1 MLFKKKDLPS
11 FMRMCEL
18 KKYDAD
24 GKLNYISYNGVIV
37 GFYVLDNTQ
46 FKNLYIQPQFRSRGL
61 ASTTIKNEMQ
71 KQQIT
76 IATTKRMCGIKRI
89 IVKLGFQNTGLIV
102 QGKQSLLEIWA
113 SPTEKI
119 ENRYCN

>member
-1 MLFKKKDLPS
+1 MLFKKKDLSS
-11 FMRMCEL
+11 FMRMREL

-24 GKLNYISYNGVIV
+24 GKLNYISYNGVV
-37 GFYVLDNTQ
+37 AGFYVLDNTQ
-46 FKNLYIQPQFRSRGL
+46 FKNLYIQPQFRNKGL
-61 ASTTIKNEMQ
+61 ASNTIKNEMQ

-89 IVKLGFQNTGLIV
+89 IVKLGFKNTGLIV